1 MYNRDILARL
11 GPSPSGV
18 ERGEGVEKEGE
29 DFEVV
34 FQRPGVV
41 TCRRVDL
48 PALAADEVEVEA
60 ICSLIS
66 SGTEL
71 KVFRGDVDPGAA
83 VDVNI
88 EEMKDEKFEYPMTYG
103 YSLVGRVVRC
113 GLDVESKTVRNS
125 SSRGVIWMFQP

>member
-11 GPSPSGV
+11 GPLPEGAKG
-18 ERGEGVEKEGE
+18 GEGEGE

-34 FQRPGVV
+34 FQRPGEV
-41 TCRRVDL
+41 TSRKVGL
-48 PALAADEVEVEA
+48 PALGPDEVEVEA

-71 KVFRGDVDPGAA
+71 KVFRGDVDSDAA

-88 EEMKDEKFEYPMTYG
+88 EDMKDEKFEYPMTYG

-113 GLDVESKTVRNS
+113 GEDVDKGKVSVG
-125 SSRGVIWMFQP
+125 RGWARILRP